1 MEKAKEKTEGRGT
14 QMITFTV
21 GAQEYGVDIQS
32 VKEVIR
38 QGEITPLPRAPSFLK
53 GVINLRGDV
62 IPIVDLRER
71 FALQAGTYTESSR
84 VIVVEVGEKSV
95 GMVVDRVS
103 HVIRVP
109 EDRIE
114 DAPAWLGGTRNEFV
128 RGVARVDER
137 LVVLL
142 DMTAVLSSDE
152 MQQIAR
158 VETAEPAF
166 DKGL

>member
-1 MEKAKEKTEGRGT
+1 M
-14 QMITFTV
+14 QMISFTV
-21 GAQEYGVDIQS
+21 GEQEYGVDIQS

-38 QGEITPLPRAPSFLK
+38 QGEITALPRAPSFLK
-53 GVINLRGDV
+53 GIINLRGDV

-71 FALQAGTYTESSR
+71 FALQAGTYSEASR

-103 HVIRVP
+103 HVLRVS

-114 DAPAWLGGTRNEFV
+114 AAPAWLGGTNSDFV

-142 DMTAVLSSDE
+142 DMEAVLTSDE
-152 MQQIAR
+152 MLQIAR
-158 VETAEPAF
+158 VEGQPEPAL
-166 DKGL
+166 DRGL